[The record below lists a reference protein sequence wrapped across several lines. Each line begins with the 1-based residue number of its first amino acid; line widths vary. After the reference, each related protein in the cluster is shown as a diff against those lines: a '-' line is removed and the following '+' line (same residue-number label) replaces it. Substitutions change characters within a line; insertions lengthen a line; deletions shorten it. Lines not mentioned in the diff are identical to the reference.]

1 MVAKRYKD
9 NMKILENI
17 KKKSN
22 FSEVKEYCEN
32 SENSQK
38 EIALEMRGLIV
49 GEDSKNYELI
59 KTWLET

>member
-32 SENSQK
+32 SENS
-38 EIALEMRGLIV
+38 
-49 GEDSKNYELI
+49 
-59 KTWLET
+59 